1 MRLVIEES
9 WSIFSTVSSLI
20 RIENVLYPS
29 SPLSFLL
36 KINFSFN
43 IVQTML
49 DIAKK
54 HDIPIVY
61 EPETQEILS
70 LFDAGDYVPEETWE
84 VLAKVFAFVRGQL
97 ETISTNR

>member
-1 MRLVIEES
+1 MHKDSKTKKATALMYNED
-9 WSIFSTVSSLI
+9 LKAPL
-20 RIENVLYPS
+20 VLY
-29 SPLSFLL
+29 
-36 KINFSFN
+36 NGRAN

-49 DIAKK
+49 DIAEK

-70 LFDAGDYVPEETWE
+70 LFDAGDFVPEETWE

-97 ETISTNR
+97 ETTSTNR

>member
-1 MRLVIEES
+1 MHEDDKTRKATALMYNEDLKAP
-9 WSIFSTVSSLI
+9 LI
-20 RIENVLYPS
+20 LY
-29 SPLSFLL
+29 
-36 KINFSFN
+36 NGRAN
-43 IVQTML
+43 IVPTML

-70 LFDAGDYVPEETWE
+70 LFEAGDYVPEETWE